1 MSSGQLILNNSQQE
15 NSENSK
21 NKKNSNEENDSER
34 DLKLGVNLETKEAG
48 KQISTQ
54 HNLVSEMKERRPTLQ
69 KKISI
74 SNSKI
79 TSSTNSKTKK
89 RPQWQKSLSHFLDS
103 TPVLIIMSLCTLFAL
118 FASDIKAAWL
128 RIEVDEAFNIIQCIL
143 LGLFGI
149 EFILNCI
156 AKKDYSLSF
165 FFWLDLISTISIIQ
179 DIDYIMNPILG
190 YGPDKATSKKSTQAA
205 SKAISKVSSATRA
218 TRVLRVV
225 RIVRLIRMVKLYKS
239 IYIAREKAEKE
250 KKNKDMKSMLK
261 NEKEISDLS
270 STISK
275 CDSSRDLKFG
285 VLTKTSSST
294 NVRDKKNETSSEGN
308 QDGQNGM
315 LLHDPSST
323 PASHNNRR
331 KSSINMHFLAKAD
344 VLIGDSH
351 KENELKPKVEVKEEK
366 KYEIK
371 KEESINFAQNNL
383 EDDEEELIK
392 ESRISKI
399 VTESITKKVIVLIL
413 VLLIV
418 FPFLS
423 DDFYTSDTS
432 VTYSMLAEYLAND
445 YHLYSVYSYI
455 IPLEQ
460 LEIFFDEKFPCLNI
474 TVGNSLYFKTPNYT
488 TTYFRYK
495 EVSTVYSEDGIVKI
509 VYSILKETKLS
520 GLLSFIQTLFVCLM
534 LTGAAILFENDASK
548 LVLEPLEVMIEI
560 VENVAKDPINAK
572 NVENLQTG
580 IKQMIE
586 KTEEEKAAEK
596 VAEKKKDNY
605 EVTVIKSAII
615 KISALLAIGFGEA
628 GGEIIQKNLANSQEL
643 NPRLKGKKK
652 TAIFGFCDIRQ
663 FEEINLA
670 LEERTMLFVNEIAE
684 IVHSSV
690 DRFGGA
696 TNKNIGEAFLNVWKF
711 YNETPVR
718 GAGTHK
724 KVQRKDNL
732 LEIDPTNPQVGI
744 TADESVLAFL
754 RIIMKINKSYNILNY
769 RNNPEILKRIPNF
782 KLNMGFGLHMG
793 YGIEGAVGSTYK
805 IDASYLSP
813 NVNIAARLESATRQ
827 FGLSLLISGPLYKL
841 LTEEM
846 KHVCRFV
853 DCVMVKGSELPLD
866 LYTID
871 VNLDLKP
878 QDQKKILIMSN
889 KDKRKRFADKKELF
903 QKEVEFTRSATKIVL
918 EKSSYIE
925 LLRTKK
931 TDEFYAIW
939 KEGVNNYKEGNFS
952 KAGEYF
958 KKCLTIDPEDGP
970 SKTLLGYFSRRNYKA
985 PEGWNGVRELTS
997 K

>member
-1 MSSGQLILNNSQQE
+1 MSSGQLILDNSQQA
-15 NSENSK
+15 NSENSQ
-21 NKKNSNEENDSER
+21 NKEESDSER
-34 DLKLGVNLETKEAG
+34 DLKLGVNLETKEEG
-48 KQISTQ
+48 KQPSTQ
-54 HNLVSEMKERRPTLQ
+54 NNLVPGMKERRLSLKRKLTM
-69 KKISI
+69 

-79 TSSTNSKTKK
+79 TSSTGSKTKR
-89 RPQWQKSLSHFLDS
+89 RPQWQKSLSRFLDS

-128 RIEVDEAFNIIQCIL
+128 RIEVDEAFNIIQCTL

-156 AKKDYSLSF
+156 AKKDYTLSF
-165 FFWLDLISTISIIQ
+165 FFWLDLISTVSIIQ

-190 YGPDKATSKKSTQAA
+190 YGPDKTSSNKSTQAA

-250 KKNKDMKSMLK
+250 KKDNEMKGLLK

-270 STISK
+270 STLSK
-275 CDSSRDLKFG
+275 CDSSRDIKFG

-294 NVRDKKNETSSEGN
+294 NVKDKKNETSSEGN

-323 PASHNNRR
+323 PASRNNRR
-331 KSSINMHFLAKAD
+331 KSSINMHFLAKAA
-344 VLIGDSH
+344 VLIGDINR
-351 KENELKPKVEVKEEK
+351 ENEQKPQEKAKGK
-366 KYEIK
+366 KYEVK
-371 KEESINFAQNNL
+371 KEESINFDENDL
-383 EDDEEELIK
+383 EEDEEELIK

-432 VTYSMLAEYLAND
+432 VTYSMLSEYLAND
-445 YHLYSVYSYI
+445 YHLYSIYDYI
-455 IPLEQ
+455 IPQAQ
-460 LEIFFDEKFPCLNI
+460 LQIFFDDKFPCLNI
-474 TVGNSLYFKTPNYT
+474 TVGGETYFTNPNYT
-488 TTYFRYK
+488 TSYFRYK

-520 GLLSFIQTLFVCLM
+520 GVLSFVQTLFVCLM

-572 NVENLQTG
+572 NVENLQSG
-580 IKQMIE
+580 IKQIIE
-586 KTEEEKAAEK
+586 KTEEEKGAEKAAEK
-596 VAEKKKDNY
+596 NKDNY

-718 GAGTHK
+718 GAGAKK

-754 RIIMKINKSYNILNY
+754 RVIMKINKSCNILNY
-769 RNNPEILKRIPNF
+769 RNNEEILKRIPNF

-846 KHVCRFV
+846 KHVCRYV

-931 TDEFYAIW
+931 TEEFYAIW
-939 KEGVNNYKEGNFS
+939 KEGINNYKDGNFT
-952 KAGEYF
+952 KAGECF
-958 KKCLTIDPEDGP
+958 KKCLTIDPDDGP
-970 SKTLLGYFSRRNYKA
+970 SKTLLGYFSKRNYKA
-985 PEGWNGVRELTS
+985 PEGWKGVRELTS